1 MKRRICSVS
10 AVVVSLALVLL
21 VWAGPAAAAEKGPIK
36 IGILGPFTGAL
47 AFNAG
52 EMKKGMELA
61 LGEVNSKGGL
71 FGRKIELI
79 YADTEAKPDKGVAA
93 IKKLITRDEVLV
105 VGGGYASSVNIATSE
120 VADAEKTPNVVAIA
134 ISPTITNRG
143 LKYVFRTSPNSPMFL
158 TGMNKWLEE
167 VKKPKT
173 VAFFMENTDYGRD
186 GEKIWSEVSKKIGAK
201 ELAHL
206 YYEIGDTDFT
216 TQISKLKELKP
227 DVTFCIGSTT
237 EQTLIQKQAKE
248 LTFVTQWIGVG
259 GHFTEAFFKMSGA
272 MCEFAMGSSLEP
284 TLNLK
289 NPETAAFVKAY
300 EAKNPGARP
309 GIFSSQGYD
318 NVMVI
323 VDAIKRAGE
332 PSGKL
337 QQDRDKIRDALK
349 ATDIRLSQGLIKFDQ
364 TGQVVTLIPSAVQVQ
379 LKDCKPELRIVF
391 PKELATAEYQAPIPW
406 DQRKCK

>member
-1 MKRRICSVS
+1 MKGRSCSVS
-10 AVVVSLALVLL
+10 AVVLSLVLVML
-21 VWAGPAAAAEKGPIK
+21 GWAGPAAAAEKGPIK

-61 LGEVNSKGGL
+61 LDEVNSKGGL

-186 GEKIWSEVSKKIGAK
+186 GEKIWSEVSKKVGAK

-227 DVTFCIGSTT
+227 EVTFCIGSTT

-248 LTFVTQWIGVG
+248 LNFVTQWIGVG
-259 GHFTEAFFKMSGA
+259 GHFTEAFFKMSGP

-289 NPETAAFVKAY
+289 TPETGAFVKAY
-300 EAKNPGARP
+300 EAKYPGARP

-318 NVMVI
+318 NVLVI
-323 VDAIKRAGE
+323 TDAIKRAGE
-332 PSGKL
+332 PTGKL

-349 ATDIRLSQGLIKFDQ
+349 ATDIKLSQGPIKFDA
-364 TGQVVTLIPSAVQVQ
+364 TGQVDTLIPSVVQVQ
-379 LKDCKPELRIVF
+379 LKECKPELRIVY
-391 PKELATAEYQAPIPW
+391 PKELATAEYQPPLPW